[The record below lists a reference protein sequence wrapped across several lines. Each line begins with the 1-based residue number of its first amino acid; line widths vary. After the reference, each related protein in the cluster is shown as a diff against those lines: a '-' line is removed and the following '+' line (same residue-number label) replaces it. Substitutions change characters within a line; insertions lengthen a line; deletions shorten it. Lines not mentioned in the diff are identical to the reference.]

1 MPPYPIALPLSANF
15 LCLKA
20 FLYFVLSYVTN
31 PTTIN
36 AITEIP
42 ANTPRPIG
50 RTESFLPGRVK
61 AAWDVELAAAALAA
75 EAAAKEAAAEG
86 EDPSELLAFEDA
98 AVAEDDPVAE
108 AEPEVVGVAMVLTVD
123 NP

>member
-1 MPPYPIALPLSANF
+1 M
-15 LCLKA
+15 
-20 FLYFVLSYVTN
+20 
-31 PTTIN
+31 
-36 AITEIP
+36 
-42 ANTPRPIG
+42 
-50 RTESFLPGRVK
+50 PGRVK

-75 EAAAKEAAAEG
+75 EAAAKEAAAEE